1 MQFKI
6 IKDLLK
12 IFDFV
17 GKKRG
22 LYFLFLQILSIFSSM
37 LDTLSIGAIIPFIAI
52 VSDPNKMMN
61 SNKVKYFMQFLNIKD
76 SQELINIIT
85 VLFIGIVI
93 FVSVV
98 KWGQNYLNLK
108 LTNRIASQLA
118 VKLFNTALH
127 QPYILHTQRNSSQV
141 MFVISRATE
150 VLNLVINPFVMF
162 INSFCTILFISILL
176 ISLNPILISVTLSI
190 ILIFYFIVAFFIK
203 GIIRKESIILSDSG
217 IKLNKSMQEGLGG
230 IRDILLDGTQQ
241 YFSKN
246 YNKHDLIIRN
256 STAKI
261 NIITSTPNIVIQT
274 VGIAAIAIL
283 VSILGD
289 GNNIN
294 SGLPL
299 MGALAFG
306 YLRISP
312 ALQNV
317 YSSWVS
323 IRNGQVNI
331 DRVLQ
336 FLNEPVLNSIL
347 KNEPQSLIFT
357 KEIKLKNI
365 SFRYSDNLPLAIK
378 NLDLVI
384 KKGERIGL
392 VGKTG
397 GGKSTLCDIMMGL
410 LSATSGSLQID
421 NTIIDQT
428 NMRSWQ
434 IHIAHVPQVIYLSDG
449 TIAENIAFGVAK
461 EVINYAKVELAAQKA
476 QIAETIGNWE
486 NGYQTLVGERGVR
499 LSGGQRQRLGIA
511 RALYKEADVI
521 IFDEATSSLDD
532 NTESD
537 LMNAIEGLDRDLTII
552 MVAHRLTSLK
562 NCNRILELNKGKIIQ
577 YESYELFMNKNSTL
591 KFVTN

>member
-1 MQFKI
+1 MRFKI
-6 IKDLLK
+6 IQDLLK

-17 GKKRG
+17 GKKRR

-37 LDTLSIGAIIPFIAI
+37 LDTLSVGAIIPFIAI
-52 VSDPNKMMN
+52 VSEPNKMMN
-61 SNKVKYFMQFLNIKD
+61 SKYVLILMRLLNIGN
-76 SQELINIIT
+76 SHELIKIMT
-85 VLFIGIVI
+85 VLFILII
-93 FVSVV
+93 ILVSVV
-98 KWGQNYLNLK
+98 KWGQNYLNLR
-108 LTNRIASQLA
+108 LTNRIASELA
-118 VKLFNTALH
+118 VKLFKTALH

-150 VLNLVINPFVMF
+150 VLNLIINPFVLF
-162 INSFCTILFISILL
+162 INSFCTILFISFFLILLNPLL
-176 ISLNPILISVTLSI
+176 ISATLSI
-190 ILIFYFIVAFFIK
+190 ILIFYFVVAFFTK
-203 GIIRKESIILSDSG
+203 GIIKKESLILSDSN

-230 IRDILLDGTQQ
+230 IRDILLDGTQK
-241 YFSKN
+241 YFGEN
-246 YNKHDLIIRN
+246 YNKQDLKIRN
-256 STAKI
+256 STVKI
-261 NIITSTPNIVIQT
+261 NIITNTPNIVIQT
-274 VGIAAIAIL
+274 VGISAIAIL
-283 VSILGD
+283 VSVLGD
-289 GNNIN
+289 DNKIN

-312 ALQNV
+312 ALQIV

-323 IRNGQVNI
+323 IKNGQVNI
-331 DRVLQ
+331 DRVLN
-336 FLNEPVLNSIL
+336 FLNEPVLNSISI
-347 KNEPQSLIFT
+347 NEPQPLPFS
-357 KEIKLKNI
+357 KDIKLKNI
-365 SFRYSDNLPLAIK
+365 SFRYSDNLPFAIN

-410 LSATSGSLQID
+410 LSATSGSLLID

-461 EVINYAKVELAAQKA
+461 EGINYAKVELAAQKA

-532 NTESD
+532 DTESD
-537 LMNAIEGLDRDLTII
+537 LMNAIESLDRDLTII
-552 MVAHRLTSLK
+552 MVAHRLTTLK
-562 NCNRILELNKGKIIQ
+562 NCNRILELNKGKITQ
-577 YESYELFMNKNSTL
+577 HESYDLFMNRST
-591 KFVTN
+591 